1 MFLVVLINVQFTT
14 RWISCITLMD
24 LDSFLKIMLLGPL
37 NKNIAS
43 SSNYYNSFAF
53 PYTTTETTQQQAPV
67 ALINF
72 RLLLPLLPFPLLLLV
87 LLVILPGIR
96 EQRLISLLAI
106 GSQLCVGTLLIGSIT
121 LPYWKLSET
130 REILVHLQPFS
141 KQRHLLNIG
150 VNVGLSALNIS
161 LDYVKPFDGRL
172 PHPRSLASL
181 HLNEQFDLSGVSSMK
196 TELFKA
202 YKEGQPFPVLCVL
215 EYFSLGQDAFSWGNQ
230 FRKAGYYTK
239 ALLWFTFGCWLLQF
253 ILLPFLPHY
262 FAKTGLLIGFLIL
275 LSNMLYILLSPND
288 LHIAFPSPNGH
299 SNFTQFRFG
308 ICFWMNVVA
317 GFVALFFGL
326 LFSLLQFF
334 QLYTLSTFLDCSLD
348 ETVCP
353 IKYKFGVRGKSEEP
367 LKNSI
372 KNQQQTTTDLCVG
385 EESSLKEASSLQH
398 SQSSGKLSIASS
410 VSCLSVASSVGS
422 FVNIAITNNNTNKY
436 TKQQKQNKDENV
448 DDEKN
453 QKNGNKD
460 EKNQG
465 GMNSSNA

>member
-1 MFLVVLINVQFTT
+1 
-14 RWISCITLMD
+14 
-24 LDSFLKIMLLGPL
+24 MLLGPL
-37 NKNIAS
+37 NKNNVAS

-106 GSQLCVGTLLIGSIT
+106 GSQLCVGTLLIGSLT

-308 ICFWMNVVA
+308 ICFWMNVIA
-317 GFVALFFGL
+317 GFVALFFGV

-353 IKYKFGVRGKSEEP
+353 IKYKFGGKSEEL

-385 EESSLKEASSLQH
+385 EESSLKEACSLQH

-410 VSCLSVASSVGS
+410 VSCLSVASSV
-422 FVNIAITNNNTNKY
+422 
-436 TKQQKQNKDENV
+436 DENV

>member
-1 MFLVVLINVQFTT
+1 
-14 RWISCITLMD
+14 
-24 LDSFLKIMLLGPL
+24 MLLGPL
-37 NKNIAS
+37 NKNNVAS

-53 PYTTTETTQQQAPV
+53 PYTTTETTTTQQQPPV

-106 GSQLCVGTLLIGSIT
+106 GSQLCVGTLLIGSLT

-326 LFSLLQFF
+326 FFSLLQFF

-353 IKYKFGVRGKSEEP
+353 IKYKFGGKSEEL

-372 KNQQQTTTDLCVG
+372 KNQQQTSTDLCVG
-385 EESSLKEASSLQH
+385 EESSLKEACSLQH

-436 TKQQKQNKDENV
+436 TKQQQQKQNKDENV

-453 QKNGNKD
+453 QKNENKD
-460 EKNQG
+460 ENQG

>member
-1 MFLVVLINVQFTT
+1 
-14 RWISCITLMD
+14 
-24 LDSFLKIMLLGPL
+24 MLLGPL
-37 NKNIAS
+37 NKNVAS

-308 ICFWMNVVA
+308 ICFWMNVIA
-317 GFVALFFGL
+317 GFVALFFGV

-353 IKYKFGVRGKSEEP
+353 IKYKFGGKCEEL

-372 KNQQQTTTDLCVG
+372 KNQQQTSTDLCVG
-385 EESSLKEASSLQH
+385 EESSLKEACSLQH

-436 TKQQKQNKDENV
+436 TKQQQQKQNKDENV
-448 DDEKN
+448 GDEKN
-453 QKNGNKD
+453 QKNENKD
-460 EKNQG
+460 EVNFIYTKRG
-465 GMNSSNA
+465 

>member
-1 MFLVVLINVQFTT
+1 
-14 RWISCITLMD
+14 
-24 LDSFLKIMLLGPL
+24 
-37 NKNIAS
+37 
-43 SSNYYNSFAF
+43 
-53 PYTTTETTQQQAPV
+53 
-67 ALINF
+67 
-72 RLLLPLLPFPLLLLV
+72 LLLPLLPFPLLLLV

-262 FAKTGLLIGFLIL
+262 FAKTGLLIGF
-275 LSNMLYILLSPND
+275 
-288 LHIAFPSPNGH
+288 
-299 SNFTQFRFG
+299 
-308 ICFWMNVVA
+308 
-317 GFVALFFGL
+317 VALFFGL

-353 IKYKFGVRGKSEEP
+353 IKYKFGGKCEQL

-372 KNQQQTTTDLCVG
+372 KNQQQQPSTDLCVG
-385 EESSLKEASSLQH
+385 DESSLKEASSLQH

-410 VSCLSVASSVGS
+410 VSCLSVASSIEES
-422 FVNIAITNNNTNKY
+422 RR
-436 TKQQKQNKDENV
+436 DELLKCLKRV
-448 DDEKN
+448 HST
-453 QKNGNKD
+453 
-460 EKNQG
+460 
-465 GMNSSNA
+465 MN

>member
-1 MFLVVLINVQFTT
+1 M
-14 RWISCITLMD
+14 
-24 LDSFLKIMLLGPL
+24 
-37 NKNIAS
+37 AS
-43 SSNYYNSFAF
+43 S
-53 PYTTTETTQQQAPV
+53 
-67 ALINF
+67 L
-72 RLLLPLLPFPLLLLV
+72 
-87 LLVILPGIR
+87 
-96 EQRLISLLAI
+96 
-106 GSQLCVGTLLIGSIT
+106 T

-288 LHIAFPSPNGH
+288 LHIAFPSPHGH
-299 SNFTQFRFG
+299 SNFTQFR
-308 ICFWMNVVA
+308 
-317 GFVALFFGL
+317 
-326 LFSLLQFF
+326 
-334 QLYTLSTFLDCSLD
+334 CSLD

-353 IKYKFGVRGKSEEP
+353 IKYKFGGKSEQL

-372 KNQQQTTTDLCVG
+372 KNQQQTSTDLCVG
-385 EESSLKEASSLQH
+385 EESSLKEACSLQH

-410 VSCLSVASSVGS
+410 VSCLSVASSVGTDKV
-422 FVNIAITNNNTNKY
+422 F
-436 TKQQKQNKDENV
+436 
-448 DDEKN
+448 
-453 QKNGNKD
+453 
-460 EKNQG
+460 
-465 GMNSSNA
+465 